1 MAAIPFGRQIVNW
14 YQLHRRALPWRER
27 SDEYA
32 VWVSEIMLQQ
42 TRVEAV
48 IPYYEDWMARFPT
61 IKDLAAA
68 SQQEVLAQ
76 WEGLGYYSRARNLHR
91 AAIIVMARHGGVLPR
106 DLDGLLTLPGIG
118 NYTAGAIASI
128 VFGLDVPAVDGN
140 VKRVLAR
147 VFNVADA
154 VDTRA
159 GERRIWELA
168 GERLPS
174 GKASEY
180 NQGLMELGARI
191 CKPRNPLCDE
201 CPVNK
206 DCQAYALGNQA
217 ERPVRKPKAA
227 IPLHYL
233 AAAII
238 RTGDSVILRKRP
250 QEGLLGGMWEYP
262 NVRIVERGSGE
273 AAPRRLR
280 ESVAEELGLQIQVD
294 SQVAELKHAYT
305 HFRVNLKAYHCRLL
319 PESARLRERR
329 SSRLVPLNKLGDY
342 PMGKLDRQISQQVS
356 KEITE

>member
-1 MAAIPFGRQIVNW
+1 MGIGD
-14 YQLHRRALPWRER
+14 H
-27 SDEYA
+27 
-32 VWVSEIMLQQ
+32 
-42 TRVEAV
+42 
-48 IPYYEDWMARFPT
+48 
-61 IKDLAAA
+61 AAA
-68 SQQEVLAQ
+68 DARR
-76 WEGLGYYSRARNLHR
+76 GGYSLLRR
-91 AAIIVMARHGGVLPR
+91 
-106 DLDGLLTLPGIG
+106 LDGALSNHQGFGGGIPARSAGPVGGLRLLQPCPQLAPRRHNCHGAARWST
-118 NYTAGAIASI
+118 TARSGWFAHAAGHRKLYRWRDRFNR
-128 VFGLDVPAVDGN
+128 VWLGCARRGCN

-273 AAPRRLR
+273 AAARRLR